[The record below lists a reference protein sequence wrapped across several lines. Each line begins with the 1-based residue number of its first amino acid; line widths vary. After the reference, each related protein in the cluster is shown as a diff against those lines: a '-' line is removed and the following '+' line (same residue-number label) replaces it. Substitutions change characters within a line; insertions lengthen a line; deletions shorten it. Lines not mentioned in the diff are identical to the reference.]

1 LENLGNSHLPHL
13 ENDEEFN
20 QSKSIK
26 RILKSH
32 NRQPVDPKSIARII
46 EIGCFTITFSNIAN
60 LPSREEIKLVFHMVE
75 HYDDVWL
82 ENY

>member
-1 LENLGNSHLPHL
+1 MKN
-13 ENDEEFN
+13 FN

-26 RILKSH
+26 RILKSR
-32 NRQPVDPKSIARII
+32 NRQPVDPKSIARNI
-46 EIGCFTITFSNIAN
+46 EIGFFTITFSNIAN
-60 LPSREEIKLVFHMVE
+60 LPSWEEIKLVFYMVE